1 MSDFRYVSV
10 QMKKLYWGVIGVLA
24 CLLPVFCVAG
34 TYQDMMNQPEP
45 VYRNSGPAD
54 PDSAFASV
62 FAEPLQTFTQGIARA
77 YQDGMNPL
85 VTAQNVG
92 QLALNMAT
100 RSFELLKGE
109 QIMVNSV
116 TVSVVRPFLMAC
128 VGLLFSAGLSLGI
141 FLPLVPAI
149 YWLCNAITWAVSV
162 MVCVTGATLFAAQTL
177 LPEDMP
183 LRRLNVRYG
192 IVALAD
198 AIFRPILSVLAFS
211 LSTAALL
218 GTSVLFNMLLSF
230 IVGQLPSS
238 TLSGAMTLACL
249 LMLYARMNLSIVCQV
264 FSLIVTLPD
273 AVLMH
278 LGGRLKSMR
287 VS

>member
-1 MSDFRYVSV
+1 MSDFGYVSV

-77 YQDGMNPL
+77 YQNGMNPL

-100 RSFELLKGE
+100 RSFELVKGE

-116 TVSVVRPFLMAC
+116 AVSVVRPFLMGA
-128 VGLLFSAGLSLGI
+128 VGMLFSAGLMLGI
-141 FLPLVPAI
+141 FVPIVPAI
-149 YWLCNAITWAVSV
+149 YWLCGAVNWAVSV
-162 MVCVTGATLFAAQTL
+162 MVCVTGAPFFAAQLL
-177 LPEDMP
+177 LPEDMR
-183 LRRLNVRYG
+183 LRRLNIRYG
-192 IVALAD
+192 IVSLAD
-198 AIFRPILSVLAFS
+198 ALFRPILSVIAFS

-230 IVGQLPSS
+230 IIGLLPSS
-238 TLSGAMTLACL
+238 TLTGVITLACL
-249 LMLYARMNLSIVCQV
+249 LMLYGRMNINIVCQV
-264 FSLIVTLPD
+264 FALIITLPD
-273 AVLMH
+273 GVLRH
-278 LGGRLKSMR
+278 LGGRLNTMR
-287 VS
+287 MS